1 MIEST
6 DRIPTQAKDVELH
19 RVEPFHHVMNLPW
32 PHHVDAVHAF

>member
-19 RVEPFHHVMNLPW
+19 LVEPFPHVMNLPW
-32 PHHVDAVHAF
+32 PHHWDAVHAF